1 MVVPPFGFSV
11 EDFISVI
18 NLVQKVGKAPH
29 NQHDASAEYQW
40 LIQKLQALQLIFQ
53 HLEDLDSSEVNRTHV
68 NAIQA

>member
-29 NQHDASAEYQW
+29 NQHSASAEYQC
-40 LIQKLQALQLIFQ
+40 LIQNLQALQLIFQ
-53 HLEDLDSSEVNRTHV
+53 HLEDLDLSEVNWTYL
-68 NAIQA
+68 NTI